1 MIAAAVLRW
10 RAISLLCLWV
20 CIRTVTAHRH
30 TAAQELN
37 ATLDVILITTKE

>member
-20 CIRTVTAHRH
+20 RTWPVAAHRH

-37 ATLDVILITTKE
+37 ATFDVIFITAKE